1 MLVTQTGTG
10 LDKLRARCRCSN
22 AQKLLGAPGFSGTHI
37 LPSKI
42 KKILDL
48 KISSQIDKTM
58 KKLKKNP
65 STIMKTTG
73 ICNILMYTYLIV
85 PKLIYLLKVL

>member
-22 AQKLLGAPGFSGTHI
+22 AQKLWGAPGFSGTHI

-58 KKLKKNP
+58 KKLKKKSKYYHENHWYLQYFDVYIFDSAKTDL
-65 STIMKTTG
+65 ST
-73 ICNILMYTYLIV
+73 
-85 PKLIYLLKVL
+85 